1 MAKVTTPKITPF
13 LWFDNNAQEAVKFYT
28 SIFRNSKIIQLSPM
42 VSTFELEGQRLMAL
56 NGGPAFKFTEA
67 ISLYVSCENQD
78 EVDYFWTA
86 LLRDGGKESQ
96 CGWLKDKFGLSWQ
109 IVPVI
114 LGELLSGLDPRKSE
128 KVMQAVLKMIKLD
141 VEALKKAYND

>member
-86 LLRDGGKESQ
+86 LLREGGKESQ

-114 LGELLSGLDPRKSE
+114 LGELLSGPDAGKSE